1 MTSSAQ
7 DFASLVESLRAR
19 FDVATI
25 EVVAG
30 GHTWQLLKP
39 RNADDLLDEE
49 EFEHDDRIPYWAEL
63 WPSARMLSDRLAQLD
78 GRGQSML
85 ELGCGVG
92 LCALAAAKAGFNVVA
107 TDYYPEALEFVQANA
122 WQNGVPS
129 LGTRMVDW
137 RHLPDDLGTFD
148 VIIGADVLY
157 ERPYAELIA
166 AAIDKH
172 LAPGGTALVT
182 DPGRRFASAFP
193 DACRARPLRVIDAD
207 IIPLDHDGKEFTI
220 ELFTIELFTIGRA

>member
-1 MTSSAQ
+1 MTSSLTTA
-7 DFASLVESLRAR
+7 DLSSLVESLRAR
-19 FDVATI
+19 FDVASLSV
-25 EVVAG
+25 EAG
-30 GHTWQLLKP
+30 GRTWQLLKP

-63 WPSARMLSDRLAQLD
+63 WPSARMLAERLARLD
-78 GRGQSML
+78 GRGRRML

-92 LCALAAAKAGFNVVA
+92 LCALAAAQAGFQVLA
-107 TDYYPEALEFVQANA
+107 TDYYPEALEFVQVNA
-122 WQNGVPS
+122 WRNGLS
-129 LGTRMVDW
+129 GLATRMVDW
-137 RHLPDDLGTFD
+137 RELPDDLGTFD

-166 AAIDKH
+166 AAIDKY

-193 DACRARPLRVIDAD
+193 DACRARPLQVIEQD

-220 ELFTIELFTIGRA
+220 ELFEIGRA